1 MRPPLRSVSWL
12 SSTPPT
18 VAIEIASR
26 RVTVVAL
33 GARESIVSA
42 YASQPLPEGAVA
54 PAPVGVNIAQAD
66 VVVSALKRA
75 LEQAGLTS
83 TKRAA
88 LVVPDSVA
96 RVSLLHFDQAPAR
109 AQELDEIV
117 RWQLKKATPYPLE
130 EALITH
136 AQSTTDAT
144 GLSVAAVVARRDVL
158 AQYEA
163 VAAAVGIHAGIV
175 DLASIDVMNA
185 IIAAGAAVPGDWL
198 LVHLAAEATTMAI
211 LRGGTLMFY
220 RHRTAVDDETLSGLV
235 HQTAMYHEDRL
246 GGRAFERAWLCGAAA
261 AAPGTPGDND
271 ASGQISKRLGI
282 PVERVDVR
290 PAADVRD
297 RAATTPDVLD
307 ALAAPVGLLIRERR
321 SAA

>member
-1 MRPPLRSVSWL
+1 MRLPLRSASWL
-12 SSTPPT
+12 APAPPL

-26 RVTVVAL
+26 RLTVVAL
-33 GARESIVSA
+33 EPNAPIVTA
-42 YASQPLPEGAVA
+42 YASEPLPEGAVVPS
-54 PAPVGVNIAQAD
+54 PAGINIAQAD
-66 VVVSALKRA
+66 LVIATLQRA
-75 LEQAGLTS
+75 LEHAGLGG

-109 AQELDEIV
+109 AQELDQLV

-136 AQSTTDAT
+136 AQSLTDAT
-144 GLSVAAVVARRDVL
+144 GLSVAAVVARRDVIT
-158 AQYEA
+158 QYEA
-163 VAAAVGIHAGIV
+163 VAAAVGIHTGVV

-185 IIAAGAAVPGDWL
+185 IVAAGASVPGDWL
-198 LVHLAAEATTMAI
+198 LVHLAHEATTMAI

-220 RHRTAVDDETLSGLV
+220 RHRTAVDEETLSALV

-246 GGRAFERAWLCGAAA
+246 GGRAFERVWLCGAGGAA
-261 AAPGTPGDND
+261 DEARW
-271 ASGQISKRLGI
+271 QISSRLGV
-282 PVERVDVR
+282 PVESVDVR
-290 PAADVRD
+290 PAADLRD
-297 RAATTPDVLD
+297 RSAATPEVLD

-321 SAA
+321 AAA